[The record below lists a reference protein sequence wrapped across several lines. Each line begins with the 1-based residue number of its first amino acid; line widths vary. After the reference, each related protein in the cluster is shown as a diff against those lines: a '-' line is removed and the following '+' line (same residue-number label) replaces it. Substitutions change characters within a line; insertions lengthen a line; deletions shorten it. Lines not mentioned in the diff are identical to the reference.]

1 MERST
6 CSSSL
11 LQVNERK
18 FKWFPIERSVSHS
31 VQNRS
36 MFVDFCNDFL
46 DYNGAFQVSTSYSN
60 GVKGVQE
67 RIAISSRYHLEQVKS
82 RQLHFSTQFLNH
94 QVLLLRIGIIDVCSK
109 R

>member
-1 MERST
+1 MARST

-60 GVKGVQE
+60 GVKE

-94 QVLLLRIGIIDVCSK
+94 QVIIVPYWFIDVCSK